1 MKKLILSYITIAI
14 SANVYA
20 QSTLITPG
28 NQENKNSGPDLILTS
43 IGVPELRGQRSS
55 GTLAVPTATTNG
67 SNLLQINGFGHNGT
81 VFSLSSRISFLTS
94 EDWSSTAKGTDIL
107 FSSTKNGT
115 TSTSEKMRIT
125 GDGYVGIGTT
135 SPLTKLNVAGG
146 NWDLATTN
154 GDFAIGNSTYKL
166 KFGVATSGAGAGDA
180 RIYTTGGTNRTIL
193 GSNATDILAITP
205 TGVGVGTITPTTGF
219 QIEGTTSNQ
228 TELNINAPSTAI
240 PQLSFTRAAGTL
252 IAPIATSR
260 ASSLGLINFNGYN
273 GSSYETSSSIRSLT
287 TEAWSASGRGSYLSF
302 YTTNAGTN
310 TFSERLRIDDSGN
323 VGIGTTSPSQKLS
336 IADGSIVLQTF
347 TTDKVLI
354 QSSGTASGG
363 TITMSASNGNNSLFI
378 RASDAVNKAGEI
390 MFYDPTTTLK
400 TMELDGDFGGTG
412 KSRIIVDELQITGG
426 SDLAEYFKVDASM
439 KVEAGTVLSV
449 MSDGS
454 AKLQIAEKAYDSK
467 VVGVVSGANGVSPGL
482 MLQQKGVETVDGDYP
497 IAITGRVYVKAD
509 ATKNPIKAGDLLTTS
524 DMKGYAMKVKSYKK
538 AQGAIIGKALT
549 DLYEGTGMV
558 LVLLGVK

>member
-1 MKKLILSYITIAI
+1 MKKLILFFITIAL
-14 SANVYA
+14 SANLYA

-28 NQENKNSGPDLILTS
+28 NQENKNSAPDLILTS
-43 IGVPELRGQRSS
+43 TGVPELRGQRSS
-55 GTLAVPTATTNG
+55 GTLAVPTATSAG
-67 SNLLQINGFGHNGT
+67 SSLLQINAYGYNGT
-81 VFSLSSRISFLTS
+81 IFSLSSQIKFLTS
-94 EDWSSTAKGTDIL
+94 ESWSSTAKGTDIL
-107 FSSTKNGT
+107 FFTTQNGT
-115 TSTSEKMRIT
+115 SSFNEKMRLT
-125 GDGYVGIGTT
+125 GAGSLGIGTT
-135 SPLTKLNVAGG
+135 L
-146 NWDLATTN
+146 
-154 GDFAIGNSTYKL
+154 
-166 KFGVATSGAGAGDA
+166 
-180 RIYTTGGTNRTIL
+180 
-193 GSNATDILAITP
+193 
-205 TGVGVGTITPTTGF
+205 
-219 QIEGTTSNQ
+219 
-228 TELNINAPSTAI
+228 
-240 PQLSFTRAAGTL
+240 
-252 IAPIATSR
+252 
-260 ASSLGLINFNGYN
+260 
-273 GSSYETSSSIRSLT
+273 
-287 TEAWSASGRGSYLSF
+287 
-302 YTTNAGTN
+302 
-310 TFSERLRIDDSGN
+310 
-323 VGIGTTSPSQKLS
+323 PSQKLS
-336 IADGSIVLQTF
+336 IADGNIVLQTSTTDKVLTS

-354 QSSGTASGG
+354 QSSGVASGG
-363 TITMSASNGNNSLFI
+363 TITMSASNGNNSLYI

-390 MFYDPTTTLK
+390 LFYDPTTNIK
-400 TMELDGDFGGTG
+400 TMELDGDFFGTG

-549 DLYEGTGMV
+549 NLNEGTGMV

>member
-1 MKKLILSYITIAI
+1 MRKLILFFITIAI

-43 IGVPELRGQRSS
+43 TGVPELRGQRSA
-55 GTLAVPTATTNG
+55 GTLAVPTATTYG
-67 SNLLQINGFGHNGT
+67 SNLLQINGYGHNGT
-81 VFSLSSRISFLTS
+81 SFSLGSQIKFLTS
-94 EDWSSTAKGTDIL
+94 ESWSSTAKGSDII
-107 FSSTKNGT
+107 FSTTQKGT
-115 TSTSEKMRIT
+115 TSFDEKMRLT
-125 GDGYVGIGTT
+125 GAGSLGIGT
-135 SPLTKLNVAGG
+135 
-146 NWDLATTN
+146 
-154 GDFAIGNSTYKL
+154 
-166 KFGVATSGAGAGDA
+166 
-180 RIYTTGGTNRTIL
+180 
-193 GSNATDILAITP
+193 
-205 TGVGVGTITPTTGF
+205 
-219 QIEGTTSNQ
+219 
-228 TELNINAPSTAI
+228 
-240 PQLSFTRAAGTL
+240 
-252 IAPIATSR
+252 
-260 ASSLGLINFNGYN
+260 
-273 GSSYETSSSIRSLT
+273 
-287 TEAWSASGRGSYLSF
+287 
-302 YTTNAGTN
+302 N
-310 TFSERLRIDDSGN
+310 T
-323 VGIGTTSPSQKLS
+323 PSQKLS
-336 IADGSIVLQTF
+336 IADGSIVLQTS

-363 TITMSASNGNNSLFI
+363 TITMSASNGNNSLYI

-482 MLQQKGVETVDGDYP
+482 MLQQKGVETVEGDYP

-549 DLYEGTGMV
+549 DLNEGTGMV